1 MVGHAMDRG
10 GLKDSENAS
19 NSFIPKIN
27 RTVFWDLGADMYA
40 NNSVLKLFFSKKCK
54 IWLMNQKSYFM
65 LLEAAW
71 KAVHLTQVVYL

>member
-27 RTVFWDLGADMYA
+27 RTVFWDLGADMES
-40 NNSVLKLFFSKKCK
+40 NDTLHVSELVPHCVLGPKNLIFCPNMGRLDVFF
-54 IWLMNQKSYFM
+54 
-65 LLEAAW
+65 
-71 KAVHLTQVVYL
+71 